1 MPECFSRFVVL
12 IAFCLSFG
20 GFSYA
25 VEEKEKTNTIVTI
38 IAMCGGCAEKI
49 AKRFEDK
56 KDVAKVECS
65 IEKEAIA
72 IVPKDGVQLSGKEI
86 AIWEIL
92 EAISKTPI
100 KLVSPERTFT
110 SQSK

>member
-25 VEEKEKTNTIVTI
+25 VEGKEKTTTIVTI
-38 IAMCGGCAEKI
+38 CAMCGGCVGKI

-65 IEKEAIA
+65 IEKKAIA

-92 EAISKTPI
+92 EAISKTSI
-100 KLVSPERTFT
+100 KLVSPERTST